1 MGDFVQDGIAGMQI
15 LQARPLLT
23 SFALRAATSRDE
35 SLSIPTSLAW
45 ETFMCGVKDAKKT
58 PAMPNPEIFSP
69 RSTTDTVAKL
79 IELYK
84 IANFLESQSHA

>member
-23 SFALRAATSRDE
+23 SFALRAVTSRDE
-35 SLSIPTSLAW
+35 SISMPTSLAW
-45 ETFMCGVKDAKKT
+45 KTFMRGVKDAKQT

>member
-1 MGDFVQDGIAGMQI
+1 MSDFVQDGIAGMQI

-23 SFALRAATSRDE
+23 SFALRAATSRDQT
-35 SLSIPTSLAW
+35 SPIPTSLAW
-45 ETFMCGVKDAKKT
+45 STFMRGVNDAKET
-58 PAMPNPEIFSP
+58 TAMPDPEIFSP

-84 IANFLESQSHA
+84 IANALRAQGHI